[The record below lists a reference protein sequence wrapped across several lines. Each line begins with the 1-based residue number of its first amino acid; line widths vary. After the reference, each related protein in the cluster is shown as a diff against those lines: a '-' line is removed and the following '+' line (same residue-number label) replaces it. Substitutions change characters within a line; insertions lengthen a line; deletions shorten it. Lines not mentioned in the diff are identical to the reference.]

1 MSQHLRTSHTYR
13 QVQWHT
19 SQTFSRTMIHVQT
32 NIWQRHWSLSWSLR
46 PFQGSE
52 SSHCLM
58 TVTESQIL
66 LHLHKPPQWWHL
78 NKIYS
83 LTLLSTAMADELA
96 FHALSVL
103 SAKCTVNV
111 NSYSVVTTNYY
122 DPCLMSFFFKCLI
135 WSFHGWIT
143 WVQCLFV
150 HKVASLQ
157 PANIKKHT
165 ATLIFNNKLI
175 VKIKEIESV

>member
-1 MSQHLRTSHTYR
+1 MFSNRTFVTTLKNFTHLQTS
-13 QVQWHT
+13 
-19 SQTFSRTMIHVQT
+19 TMAYFT
-32 NIWQRHWSLSWSLR
+32 DFLSHNDTCTDKYMTKTLKSLR

-122 DPCLMSFFFKCLI
+122 DPCLMSFFLSV
-135 WSFHGWIT
+135 WSEVFMDGSHGCSVYLYIK
-143 WVQCLFV
+143 LP
-150 HKVASLQ
+150 HSSLQ
-157 PANIKKHT
+157 I
-165 ATLIFNNKLI
+165 
-175 VKIKEIESV
+175 

>member
-46 PFQGSE
+46 QFQGSE

-83 LTLLSTAMADELA
+83 LTLLSTAMADESA

-122 DPCLMSFFFKCLI
+122 DPCLMSFFLSV
-135 WSFHGWIT
+135 WSEVFMDGSHGCSVYLYIK
-143 WVQCLFV
+143 LP
-150 HKVASLQ
+150 HSSLQ
-157 PANIKKHT
+157 IYRN
-165 ATLIFNNKLI
+165 TLQHWYLTINSL
-175 VKIKEIESV
+175 

>member
-1 MSQHLRTSHTYR
+1 MFSNRTFVTTLKNFTHLQTSTMAYFTDILSHNDTCTDKYMTKTLMSLLVSPTIPGIRVVTLFDDSDRIPDTS
-13 QVQWHT
+13 T
-19 SQTFSRTMIHVQT
+19 ST
-32 NIWQRHWSLSWSLR
+32 
-46 PFQGSE
+46 
-52 SSHCLM
+52 
-58 TVTESQIL
+58 
-66 LHLHKPPQWWHL
+66 

-83 LTLLSTAMADELA
+83 LTLLSTAMAEESA

-175 VKIKEIESV
+175 VKIQEIESV